1 MMNFVTI
8 LGFLAA
14 IGTTGSFI
22 PQVIHIIKTRDTKG
36 ISLSMYIIFTTGVL
50 CWLLYGCFLGS
61 TPIILANTVTL
72 ILALIILI
80 LKIKLG

>member
-1 MMNFVTI
+1 MNFVTI

-22 PQVIHIIKTRDTKG
+22 PQVIHIVKTKDTKG
-36 ISLSMYIIFTTGVL
+36 ISLSMYIIFTSGVL

-61 TPIILANTVTL
+61 PPIIVANAVTL
-72 ILALIILI
+72 ILAITILI
-80 LKIKLG
+80 LKIKWG